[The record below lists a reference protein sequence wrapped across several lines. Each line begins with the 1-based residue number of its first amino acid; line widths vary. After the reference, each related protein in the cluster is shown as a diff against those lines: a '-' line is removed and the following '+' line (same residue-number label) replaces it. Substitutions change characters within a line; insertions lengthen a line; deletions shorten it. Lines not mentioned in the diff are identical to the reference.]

1 MKNRKK
7 EERRIKDPL
16 RQYHPA
22 TAVTLA
28 GYRSRLSEGA
38 VTPPVFRTSTFEF
51 RTAEDGDMFFKRA
64 YRLAGSDGKEAGL
77 VYTRLNNPNIEIIED
92 KMVAAEHGANYAAC
106 FPSGMSAITTSI
118 LALLPSESRILY
130 GTPVYGG
137 TYFFFK
143 RLGPDRFGLQAV
155 PIDMSDL
162 AKVEETLRSGGP
174 FQMVFIETPANPTM
188 TLTDIAEVCR
198 LSRQYCGEKVLV
210 AVDNTFMGPVFQKP
224 FKCGD
229 GADLVIYS
237 ATKFIGGHSDLI
249 AGFTLTRSEQ
259 HIEAIKDYR
268 SILGATVAPDTAWL
282 MTRSMGTLW
291 MRMERQAETAHKV
304 AQALAVH
311 PAVSQV
317 FFPGLLLPRDGAAY
331 EVYKKQCSGSGSLI
345 SFNLK
350 EGTRAAAF
358 KVLNAVEI
366 CHLAVSL
373 GGTESLIEHPR
384 SMTHSD
390 MTVEDLDACGIG
402 EGMIRLSVG
411 LEHSLDIINDL
422 DNALK
427 ALKEVA

>member
-1 MKNRKK
+1 MSEKR
-7 EERRIKDPL
+7 ERDYKDPMRGL
-16 RQYHPA
+16 HPA
-22 TAVTLA
+22 TAVIIA

-51 RTAEDGDMFFKRA
+51 PSAEEGAQFFQRA
-64 YRLAGSDGKEAGL
+64 YHLKGDDGQPAGL

-92 KMVAAEHGANYAAC
+92 KMVAAEHGAVFAAG
-106 FPSGMSAITTSI
+106 FPSGMSAITTTL
-118 LALLPSESRILY
+118 LALLPSGARILY

-143 RLGPDRFGLQAV
+143 HLGPERFGLQAV

-162 AKVEETLRSGGP
+162 AKVEETLRSSGP
-174 FQMVFIETPANPTM
+174 FQMVFVETPANPTM

-198 LSRQYCGEKVLV
+198 LSRQYCGEKVLM

-229 GADLVIYS
+229 GVDLVIYS

-249 AGFTLTRSEQ
+249 AGFTLTKSQ
-259 HIEAIKDYR
+259 PHIEAIKDFR
-268 SILGATVAPDTAWL
+268 SILGATVSPDTAWL
-282 MTRSMGTLW
+282 MTRSMSTLW
-291 MRMERQAETAHKV
+291 MRMERQAETALKV

-331 EVYKKQCSGSGSLI
+331 EVYKKQCSGPGSLI

-350 EGTRAAAF
+350 EGTRAAVF

-390 MTVEDLDACGIG
+390 MTAEDLDACGIG